1 MDQAVQ
7 DALGQLNAR
16 LVAQEAEL
24 QRLRTFEQAA
34 VDATAAAGAATT
46 AATTAATAAAAAVPL
61 DGGGGAQPRPM
72 GIDTR
77 QLSKP
82 EQFKGEA
89 LQWRE
94 WSLIFRSY
102 ASIANKRLGTLMR
115 AAETVADVST
125 IANSIIGVEE
135 ARASQELHHLLI
147 NLCRGPPLTLI
158 INAGEQ
164 EGLRAW
170 NALAM
175 RYEPKLRSRQVGQL
189 MELLRFPFGGD
200 VLAQLGEFEKE
211 INIYCVNTG
220 ETFSD
225 RLRCGIVTVNLP
237 PGPVRDHMIMH
248 VERLGTWATFR
259 EELEQISR
267 VQQLGIFTGTQP
279 MDIGQVDVAAVGK
292 GGKGDWKGGG
302 KGDWKGKD
310 WSKIKCYK
318 CGKEGHV
325 AAKCPDGGGGKTGGR
340 KGDGKHGGK
349 VKDLSK
355 VKCYKCGKFGHV
367 AAQCRS
373 VAEVCEQ
380 VAGAAQPQSP
390 SGQPEEELN
399 FDGLFITC
407 ITEEPE
413 GEEAVYLHALGE
425 HGMPEQLTF
434 GVDSGAEAT
443 VVQPEVGSGYP
454 ATLRGTK
461 RRLRNASGGVIPEF
475 GDKQLVVKDLCP
487 RAGGLEQQVI
497 RASTAQVH
505 KNLLAVADLVDAGH
519 DVLFTKVNPR
529 ITHLKTGRTM
539 QMRRRGKAFE
549 IDFQVV
555 PYEKAVKTLEKASS
569 SGNPGPRKA

>member
-1 MDQAVQ
+1 
-7 DALGQLNAR
+7 
-16 LVAQEAEL
+16 
-24 QRLRTFEQAA
+24 
-34 VDATAAAGAATT
+34 
-46 AATTAATAAAAAVPL
+46 
-61 DGGGGAQPRPM
+61 
-72 GIDTR
+72 
-77 QLSKP
+77 
-82 EQFKGEA
+82 
-89 LQWRE
+89 
-94 WSLIFRSY
+94 
-102 ASIANKRLGTLMR
+102 
-115 AAETVADVST
+115 
-125 IANSIIGVEE
+125 
-135 ARASQELHHLLI
+135 
-147 NLCRGPPLTLI
+147 LTLI

-189 MELLRFPFGGD
+189 MELLRFPFSGD

-211 INIYCVNTG
+211 INVYCVNTG

-279 MDIGQVDVAAVGK
+279 MDIGQVDLAAVSGGK
-292 GGKGDWKGGG
+292 AGGGKGDWKGGG
-302 KGDWKGKD
+302 KTRDF
-310 WSKIKCYK
+310 SKIKCYK
-318 CGKEGHV
+318 CGKEGHM
-325 AAKCPDGGGGKTGGR
+325 ASRCPENNAGKTGGR

-349 VKDLSK
+349 TKDLSK

-373 VAEVCEQ
+373 VAEVSEQ
-380 VAGAAQPQSP
+380 AEGTAQQQSP
-390 SGQPEEELN
+390 CREPEQELN

-407 ITEEPE
+407 VTEEPE

-425 HGMPEQLTF
+425 HGAPEQLTF

-443 VVQPEVGSGYP
+443 VVQPEVGAGYP
-454 ATLRGTK
+454 ATQRGGAK

-487 RAGGLEQQVI
+487 STGGLEQQVI

-569 SGNPGPRKA
+569 SGNAGQRKA